1 MTWLKLVAASAA
13 SAVLVVLAGA
23 GAQAGSA
30 TGSPT
35 DPASSPSANQ
45 LQVTVGKTV
54 ALTTDQ
60 NGNQTPLNLLLI
72 NGQVSGQGSGQVNI
86 PTSPTNSKTVDVS
99 SSGGQV
105 QNFFSLA
112 GTYGGQFPVTVAT
125 QATVNGQKID
135 PDKGFGLNGDV
146 EVSYVFTNHTSRQ
159 QTITYKNIYGVTT
172 STTVDVPVP
181 FGSVFT
187 VAFGN
192 GWRIEDPGTMSLK
205 TTPDGSKLSATVVL
219 FPIIKGVGGTT
230 QTVTIKAKADNANLP
245 ATNATIVP
253 IDLSTYMGGLALDL
267 VPGVNAKLLN
277 PANSAISEALGQVVG
292 VAQLISGYTA
302 GYQSLA
308 TDYIDP
314 VVKQVEKINVD
325 PDSLTTLLTQLS
337 KGLTQLST
345 LMSANS
351 SAQKYV
357 AGLLNTLSKSMTSD
371 LVPLAKWLG
380 KVAVELGPAAADAAK
395 ALASLNT
402 VFGRPEFGQLPAN
415 VGVVQPVCDGV
426 SATTAYYGYVNQI
439 PVVGPVG
446 SPGAA
451 AVADAIKSG
460 KKQHWVADLKTL
472 QSQLDAQST
481 GNLLSKDL
489 WLAAGLLPEKWTK
502 IKPFLRDSACT
513 TVLGITSKTLVPL
526 AKVWDPA
533 KMTELAAL
541 LTKLS
546 VEVQD
551 PAVQKGFTVAL
562 QAIDT
567 FAKVLSNTACKPGD
581 IMNPIVAALKKYGVA
596 GIKSQLKP
604 IAKQILSHCGLS
616 QLVGLLSGADQEV
629 AKVSAALAPVVT
641 AATAEVPIVV
651 NAVDKAKG
659 AVGLGGKFF
668 DSIPGLGRKIADAIT
683 GLGSKYGDKADGGLA
698 KVSDFA
704 AQLQATL
711 VAMNARTAAGDGAP
725 YGNATGPSNQ
735 NTQTITAYQI
745 TMQEA
750 SPYVRDWTISIV
762 MAAISLLIAIGG
774 TAYFYRRRR
783 AK

>member
-337 KGLTQLST
+337 KGC
-345 LMSANS
+345 
-351 SAQKYV
+351 
-357 AGLLNTLSKSMTSD
+357 LLYTSD
-371 LVPLAKWLG
+371 
-380 KVAVELGPAAADAAK
+380 AAD
-395 ALASLNT
+395 
-402 VFGRPEFGQLPAN
+402 E
-415 VGVVQPVCDGV
+415 
-426 SATTAYYGYVNQI
+426 
-439 PVVGPVG
+439 
-446 SPGAA
+446 
-451 AVADAIKSG
+451 
-460 KKQHWVADLKTL
+460 
-472 QSQLDAQST
+472 
-481 GNLLSKDL
+481 
-489 WLAAGLLPEKWTK
+489 
-502 IKPFLRDSACT
+502 
-513 TVLGITSKTLVPL
+513 
-526 AKVWDPA
+526 
-533 KMTELAAL
+533 
-541 LTKLS
+541 
-546 VEVQD
+546 
-551 PAVQKGFTVAL
+551 
-562 QAIDT
+562 
-567 FAKVLSNTACKPGD
+567 
-581 IMNPIVAALKKYGVA
+581 
-596 GIKSQLKP
+596 
-604 IAKQILSHCGLS
+604 
-616 QLVGLLSGADQEV
+616 
-629 AKVSAALAPVVT
+629 
-641 AATAEVPIVV
+641 
-651 NAVDKAKG
+651 
-659 AVGLGGKFF
+659 
-668 DSIPGLGRKIADAIT
+668 
-683 GLGSKYGDKADGGLA
+683 
-698 KVSDFA
+698 
-704 AQLQATL
+704 
-711 VAMNARTAAGDGAP
+711 
-725 YGNATGPSNQ
+725 
-735 NTQTITAYQI
+735 
-745 TMQEA
+745 
-750 SPYVRDWTISIV
+750 
-762 MAAISLLIAIGG
+762 
-774 TAYFYRRRR
+774 
-783 AK
+783 